1 MKKFII
7 LFIVFLILPIVN
19 AICIIPDEN
28 IEIKENTAFCSG
40 IYNLESGVNIVDN
53 NVIINCNNSILIGNG
68 IGYGILL
75 KDRYNIT
82 IQNCNISNYE
92 IGVYLDNTNNS
103 KMNSNHLSKNKFGIA
118 LFNSFNNNVDNNILI
133 ENIRANTITYLP
145 TSLLEEKEVTGKM
158 EEISSPTQ
166 IMEEVIKVK
175 NPFLEE
181 DEILKEVDFILNKY
195 FNISQQNLEITRAIF
210 YNETDKSTKIILY
223 LKPKK
228 MLLNVSI
235 YEKIPK
241 CVSTYV
247 NQILFETGGYEV
259 ISDDPLILWTF
270 ARLDKDMELSYKV
283 FKNMDEE
290 CKKLLFAFG
299 IATEFEEFEK
309 KLEEKQE
316 KIQFNYLWILLIVIV
331 LIVYYL
337 IIKISKKNK
346 KINQ

>member
-1 MKKFII
+1 MRK
-7 LFIVFLILPIVN
+7 LIVFCFIFIFLPLVN
-19 AICIIPDEN
+19 AVCLIPGEN
-28 IEIKENTAFCSG
+28 KEIKENTIICSG
-40 IYNLESGVNIVDN
+40 AYNIESGIKVVSDDIAVDCNNSVLIGSGVN
-53 NVIINCNNSILIGNG
+53 
-68 IGYGILL
+68 YGILL
-75 KDRYNIT
+75 KNINNAV
-82 IQNCNISNYE
+82 IKNCNISNYE
-92 IGVYLDNTNNS
+92 VGIYLDNTNNS
-103 KMNSNHLSKNKFGIA
+103 KINNNHLSKNKFGIA
-118 LFNSFNNNVDNNILI
+118 LFNSFNNNVDNNILTK
-133 ENIRANTITYLP
+133 NIRDNAITYLP
-145 TSLLEEKEVTGKM
+145 SSLLEEKEVTGKM
-158 EEISSPTQ
+158 EEISTPTQ
-166 IMEEVIKVK
+166 IIEEVIKVK

-235 YEKIPK
+235 YERIPK

-270 ARLDKDMELSYKV
+270 ARLNKDMELSYKV
-283 FKNMDEE
+283 FKNIDDE

-299 IATEFEEFEK
+299 IATRFEEFEK

-316 KIQFNYLWILLIVIV
+316 KIQFNYLWMLLIVIV
-331 LIVYYL
+331 VILIMYYL
-337 IIKISKKNK
+337 ITRINK
-346 KINQ
+346 K